1 MAPASLAVLAP
12 RSRISL
18 RLIRGYAYFL
28 ADRGREDMKKAIWIG
43 FLLGSLGVVSMPRA
57 RAAEIHVFSS
67 TALKGVLA
75 DLGPQF
81 EKSTGNTLVLTFGPS
96 GAIKT
101 KVDEGTAFDVVV
113 VTPPLLKA
121 LAASG
126 KVEASSQAVIA
137 RSGLGVS
144 VPQGVPKPDVA
155 TPDALKRTLLDAKSI
170 GFNGGGASR
179 AAIEAM
185 FAKLGIAEALKPKIT
200 LLTVSAPEAVAK
212 HEVEL
217 ALSPISEIIAVPAA
231 QLAGAV
237 PAEDQSYLVLS
248 GAVSAASKAPAQS
261 KALLKFLT
269 APSALP
275 ALKANGMEP
284 GTTD

>member
-1 MAPASLAVLAP
+1 
-12 RSRISL
+12 
-18 RLIRGYAYFL
+18 
-28 ADRGREDMKKAIWIG
+28 MKRNGVWIAL
-43 FLLGSLGVVSMPRA
+43 LLGSLGAVFMPRA
-57 RAAEIHVFSS
+57 QAAEIHVLSS

-81 EKSTGNTLVLTFGPS
+81 EKSTGNTLVVTLGPS
-96 GAIKT
+96 GAIKS
-101 KVDEGTAFDVVV
+101 KIDEGAAFDVVV

-126 KVEASSQAVIA
+126 KVGANTQAVIA
-137 RSGLGVS
+137 RSGLGIS
-144 VPQGVPKPDVA
+144 VAQGAPKPDVA
-155 TPDALKRTLLDAKSI
+155 TPDALKRALLDAKSI

-179 AAIEAM
+179 AGIEAI
-185 FAKLGIAEALKPKIT
+185 FAKLGIADALKPKIK
-200 LLTVSAPEAVAK
+200 LLTVSAPEAAAK

-217 ALSPISEIIAVPAA
+217 ALSPVSEIIAVPEA
-231 QLAGAV
+231 QLAGAL

-261 KALLKFLT
+261 EALMKFLT

-284 GTTD
+284 GTS